1 MAYSNYQ
8 IPKQKFQLPSY
19 LQYAYATGLIE
30 SVSYDTLLNPDLTQE
45 DIYNMVV
52 VDPSNITRFNST
64 SESYFAWKIPNN
76 WNFDFGI

>member
-8 IPKQKFQLPSY
+8 IPNKITFYPSY

-52 VDPSNITRFNST
+52 VDPSNITRFNSIAKK
-64 SESYFAWKIPNN
+64 EFPDLY
-76 WNFDFGI
+76 DFRT